1 MEPIVTEV
9 ASRTYAAPGRRSW
22 LDAFAGAAP
31 ALCCVVLLAQAIHG
45 VTFPIGEHNDSRT
58 ILENSVAAILQGHY
72 ERSRSLGVPLY
83 EAMAAACVGLGGL
96 LLANL
101 YSLVLAIGSVFLF
114 NHLLGRDLPPT
125 RRILILAAF
134 ALNPIFVGNST
145 MLIEWMQAVFF
156 MLLLLASA
164 TAFLRTQSAPS
175 TTSYALASIGCV
187 LTRPDLAWYCG
198 VVLVV
203 LLWETAGDIR
213 KWAKLIGANAVA
225 AVVTIAVFLS
235 LNDVREL
242 ATAVTF
248 EDRELSRQLALAVAN
263 TVALLGVIGTIAAL
277 ALLAGV
283 AWRGLRQGIG
293 SAPFE
298 TKLLLVG
305 APIFAAR
312 LVMLPTKVEFLFPLL
327 IVFLLAVARQARS
340 VGALTALAVS
350 MVLGSVVQLSLLEHS
365 AEGDT
370 LHVRL
375 ELQPGGVAQD
385 WQRRLQNAE
394 MLDPHYLA
402 ALAKASYG
410 TAGVEGGAIPA
421 LHSRAFFPGLIS
433 DANDLVIGRPEI
445 YQLDN
450 PRFDFGPGRLMF
462 AGNGDSHRSAYRH
475 IYVCDKSVAA
485 AGKGWRILQPP
496 PPIAKLDPASG
507 LVDTQCLR
515 EAAGQGG

>member
-1 MEPIVTEV
+1 
-9 ASRTYAAPGRRSW
+9 
-22 LDAFAGAAP
+22 
-31 ALCCVVLLAQAIHG
+31 
-45 VTFPIGEHNDSRT
+45 
-58 ILENSVAAILQGHY
+58 
-72 ERSRSLGVPLY
+72 
-83 EAMAAACVGLGGL
+83 
-96 LLANL
+96 
-101 YSLVLAIGSVFLF
+101 
-114 NHLLGRDLPPT
+114 
-125 RRILILAAF
+125 
-134 ALNPIFVGNST
+134 

-156 MLLLLASA
+156 MLCLLASA
-164 TAFLRTQSAPS
+164 TTFLRTQSAAS
-175 TTSYALASIGCV
+175 TTCYALASIGCV
-187 LTRPDLAWYCG
+187 LTRPDLAWFCG

-203 LLWETAGDIR
+203 LLWETADIS
-213 KWAKLIGANAVA
+213 KAAKLIGANAVA
-225 AVVTIAVFLS
+225 AVVTIGVFLS

-248 EDRELSRQLALAVAN
+248 EDRELSRQLALAAAN
-263 TVALLGVIGTIAAL
+263 TVALLGVIGTVAAL
-277 ALLAGV
+277 ALLAGI

-298 TKLLLVG
+298 TKLLLV
-305 APIFAAR
+305 ATPIFAAR

-340 VGALTALAVS
+340 VGALAALAVS

-365 AEGDT
+365 GESDT

-375 ELQPGGVAQD
+375 QLQPGGVAQD
-385 WQRRLQNAE
+385 WQRRLQNGE
-394 MLDPHYLA
+394 MLDPRYLA
-402 ALAKASYG
+402 ALTRASYG
-410 TAGVEGGAIPA
+410 TEGIEGGAIPA

-450 PRFDFGPGRLMF
+450 PRFAFGPGRLMF
-462 AGNGDSHRSAYRH
+462 AGNGDSRRSAYRH

-496 PPIAKLDPASG
+496 PPIAKLDPTTG
-507 LVDTQCLR
+507 QVDTQCPR

>member
-1 MEPIVTEV
+1 MESIVTEF
-9 ASRTYAAPGRRSW
+9 ASQSFAAPSRRSW

-31 ALCCVVLLAQAIHG
+31 ALCCVVLLAQALHG
-45 VTFPIGEHNDSRT
+45 VSFPIGEHNDSRT
-58 ILENSVAAILQGHY
+58 ILQNSVAAILEGHY
-72 ERSRSLGVPLY
+72 QRSRSLGVPLY

-101 YSLVLAIGSVFLF
+101 YSLALAIGSVFLF

-125 RRILILAAF
+125 RRILTLAAF

-156 MLLLLASA
+156 MLCLLASA
-164 TAFLRTQSAPS
+164 TAFLRSQSAAS
-175 TTSYALASIGCV
+175 TSCYTLASIGCV
-187 LTRPDLAWYCG
+187 LTRPDLAWFCG

-203 LLWETAGDIR
+203 LLWETADIR
-213 KWAKLIGANAVA
+213 KGAKLIGANAVA
-225 AVVTIAVFLS
+225 AAVTIGVFLS

-248 EDRELSRQLALAVAN
+248 EDRELSRQLALAAAN
-263 TVALLGVIGTIAAL
+263 TVALLGVIGTVAAL
-277 ALLAGV
+277 ALLAGIG
-283 AWRGLRQGIG
+283 WRGLRQGIG
-293 SAPFE
+293 AAPFE
-298 TKLLLVG
+298 TKLLLV
-305 APIFAAR
+305 ATPIFAAR

-340 VGALTALAVS
+340 VGALAALAVS

-365 AEGDT
+365 GESDT

-375 ELQPGGVAQD
+375 QLQPGGVAQD
-385 WQRRLQNAE
+385 WQRRRQNAE
-394 MLDPHYLA
+394 MLDPRYLA
-402 ALAKASYG
+402 ALARASYG
-410 TAGVEGGAIPA
+410 TGGIEGGAIPA
-421 LHSRAFFPGLIS
+421 LNSRAFFPGLIS

-450 PRFDFGPGRLMF
+450 PRFAFGPGRLMF
-462 AGNGDSHRSAYRH
+462 AGNGDSRRSAYRH

-496 PPIAKLDPASG
+496 PPIAKLDPATG
-507 LVDTQCLR
+507 QVDTQCSR
-515 EAAGQGG
+515 EAGQGG